1 MICKSLNNSIK
12 ILENFFKSNFIR
24 VERKNNRGGSRD
36 KRSKNQ
42 DEIKNGHTYRMAL
55 HIIGCSKH
63 VINIYNTIMNIII
76 NNQI

>member
-24 VERKNNRGGSRD
+24 VERKNNRGGSRA

-42 DEIKNGHTYRMAL
+42 DEIKKGHNYRMAL
-55 HIIGCSKH
+55 HVIDCSKYF
-63 VINIYNTIMNIII
+63 INIYNTIMNIII